1 MQHHDGRSA
10 FNSSRSL
17 DSIRRIRLV
26 VALTGTYLVVQVVF
40 GYLTGS
46 LALIA
51 DAGHMLADAGGL
63 AMALLAAI
71 YARKPITPRHTY
83 GYYRS
88 EILASFGNSLALILV
103 ALYISYESYTRL
115 IHQGTQVDGQV
126 MLIVASI
133 GLSLNLISIQI
144 LRKGHLALSDSIKK
158 LYYHL
163 VSINT
168 FSCESTP
175 LGPSPQSFA
184 HNRRIKGAGLNLEG
198 ASLEVL
204 SDTLSS
210 IGVIIGALIIIYS
223 GFYLIDP
230 ILSAL
235 LAVFILP
242 RTWSLLKKS
251 IHILMEGVPTGIS
264 FDQVK
269 QAILEVKGV
278 TGVFD
283 LHIWTISSEMNALS
297 AHVAVLDLGKS
308 RQILLEI
315 NSVLEKKYQISH
327 TTIQIETYHV

>member
-1 MQHHDGRSA
+1 MQHHDGKSA
-10 FNSSRSL
+10 FNSSRSFEM
-17 DSIRRIRLV
+17 IRRIRLV
-26 VALTGTYLVVQVVF
+26 VVLTGAFLVVQVVF

-51 DAGHMLADAGGL
+51 DAGHMLADTGGL

-71 YARKPITPRHTY
+71 YARKPVTSRHTY

-88 EILASFGNSLALILV
+88 EILASLGNSLALILV
-103 ALYISYESYTRL
+103 ALYIFYESYTRL

-133 GLSLNLISIQI
+133 GLILNLISMQI
-144 LRKGHLALSDSIKK
+144 LRKGHLALSDSIKT

-163 VSINT
+163 ISFN
-168 FSCESTP
+168 SSSRESAP
-175 LGPSPQSFA
+175 KGPSPQSSA
-184 HNRRIKGAGLNLEG
+184 HNREINGGGLNLEG

-204 SDTLSS
+204 SDILSS
-210 IGVIIGALIIIYS
+210 VGVIIGALIIIYS

-230 ILSAL
+230 ILSAF

-242 RTWSLLKKS
+242 RTWALLKKS
-251 IHILMEGVPTGIS
+251 IHILMEGAPPGIS

-297 AHVAVLDLGKS
+297 AHVGVLDLGKS

-315 NSVLEKKYQISH
+315 NSVLEKKFQISH

>member
-1 MQHHDGRSA
+1 MLHHDGTA
-10 FNSSRSL
+10 FNSRRSL
-17 DSIRRIRLV
+17 EMIKRIRLV
-26 VALTGTYLVVQVVF
+26 VVLTGAYLVVQVVF

-51 DAGHMLADAGGL
+51 DAGHMLADTGGL
-63 AMALLAAI
+63 ALALLAAI
-71 YARKPITPRHTY
+71 YARKPITSKHTY

-88 EILASFGNSLALILV
+88 EILASLGNSLALILV
-103 ALYISYESYTRL
+103 ALYIFYESYTRL
-115 IHQGTQVDGQV
+115 IHQGAQVDGHI

-133 GLSLNLISIQI
+133 GLILNLISMQI
-144 LRKGHLALSDSIKK
+144 LRKGHLALSDSIKTVYID
-158 LYYHL
+158 LISL
-163 VSINT
+163 VSST
-168 FSCESTP
+168 RESIP
-175 LGPSPQSFA
+175 RSLSPQSFS
-184 HNRRIKGAGLNLEG
+184 HNREIDKGGLNLEG

-204 SDTLSS
+204 SDILSS
-210 IGVIIGALIIIYS
+210 VGVIIGALIIIYS

-230 ILSAL
+230 ILSAF

-242 RTWSLLKKS
+242 RTWALLKKS
-251 IHILMEGVPTGIS
+251 IHILMEGAPPGIS

-269 QAILEVKGV
+269 QAILEVNGV

-283 LHIWTISSEMNALS
+283 LHIWTIGSQMNALS
-297 AHVAVLDLGKS
+297 AHVGVLDLGKS

>member
-1 MQHHDGRSA
+1 M
-10 FNSSRSL
+10 
-17 DSIRRIRLV
+17 IKRIRLV
-26 VALTGTYLVVQVVF
+26 VALTGAYLVVQVVF

-51 DAGHMLADAGGL
+51 DAGHMLADTGGL
-63 AMALLAAI
+63 ALALLAAI
-71 YARKPITPRHTY
+71 YARKPITSKHTY

-88 EILASFGNSLALILV
+88 EILASLGNSLALILV
-103 ALYISYESYTRL
+103 ALYIFYESYTRL
-115 IHQGTQVDGQV
+115 IHQGAQVDGQI

-133 GLSLNLISIQI
+133 GLILNLISMQI
-144 LRKGHLALSDSIKK
+144 LRKGHLALSDSIKTIYID
-158 LYYHL
+158 LISF
-163 VSINT
+163 VS
-168 FSCESTP
+168 SKRESIP
-175 LGPSPQSFA
+175 RSLSPQSFA
-184 HNRRIKGAGLNLEG
+184 HNREIDKGGLNLEG

-204 SDTLSS
+204 SDILSS
-210 IGVIIGALIIIYS
+210 VGVIIGALIIIYS

-230 ILSAL
+230 ILSAF

-242 RTWSLLKKS
+242 RTWALLKKS
-251 IHILMEGVPTGIS
+251 IHILMEGAPTGIS

-269 QAILEVKGV
+269 QAILEVNGV

-283 LHIWTISSEMNALS
+283 LHIWTIGSQMNALS
-297 AHVAVLDLGKS
+297 AHVGVLDLGKS